1 MKALLIGIIVTIMAC
16 IVAVIVTVVVKQLRT
31 VNPRV
36 KHK

>member
-1 MKALLIGIIVTIMAC
+1 MKTLLIGIIVTIMAC
-16 IVAVIVTVVVKQLRT
+16 IVAVIVTVVAKQRRT